1 MTMTNNWRDRAGTV
15 FECQKQPASGSRGM
29 VVSNHP
35 LASAAGAEMLAAG
48 GNAIDAAIATWFAL
62 TVVEPMMVG
71 IIGGGMAHIR
81 LADGSHRFID
91 GQSTVPLAVRP
102 DTYRSKPGSAHDVF
116 DTVDN
121 ENLNGPKAVAVPG
134 SLKAWCETLQ
144 RFGTMSLADVMQP
157 SIKHASRG
165 FATTPY
171 LHECI
176 VESAR
181 EMLKDKAISA
191 IYLPGGTPLNVG
203 DRVVQSEYAETLS
216 TISRHGDAPL
226 YPGPRGDSLVDYRK
240 AHGGFIAGEDLNS
253 YKTVERSPIRAD
265 YRGWVILG
273 PPPPAASGVHIA
285 QMLNILEG
293 YDIAKKGFGTAETIH
308 LLAEVLKIAFA
319 DRAAASGDPDF
330 VGVPVERLTSKDYAN
345 ERRRAIDPARAQK
358 WGAGVAQLES
368 AHTTHMTAADAMGN
382 VVATTQTIN
391 NLFGAKILIPGLGAV
406 PNNYMNLYDPRPGHA
421 LSLAPGKRV
430 TTSMSPMMALRDG
443 KLVYALGLP
452 GGKKI
457 FPSALQALI
466 NLIDHGMSLQ
476 EAVEAPRVWTEGNA
490 LEVEQA
496 VPDGVRVAL
505 TSMGHRVVATPTVAG
520 GMNAIQFHDGGR
532 LTGAACWRA
541 DGTPIG
547 LARGLAPAGVRFRL
561 AWFLTADCE
570 EGGRAAGLPISIGAG
585 RPGAA
590 SCALRSPL
598 PDGNDA
604 CPSISQGK

>member
-1 MTMTNNWRDRAGTV
+1 MTGNWRDRAGTV
-15 FECQKQPASGSRGM
+15 FNCQKRPASGSRGM

-48 GNAIDAAIATWFAL
+48 GNAIDAAIATLFTL

-71 IIGGGMAHIR
+71 IVGGGMAHIR

-102 DTYRSKPGSAHDVF
+102 DTYTSKPGSAHDVF
-116 DTVDN
+116 DTVDD
-121 ENLNGPKAVAVPG
+121 ENLNGAKAVAVPG
-134 SLKAWCETLQ
+134 SLKAWCETLR

-157 SIKHASRG
+157 AIKHASRG
-165 FATTPY
+165 YAATPY

-176 VESAR
+176 TDGAAD
-181 EMLKDKAISA
+181 MLKDKPISA
-191 IYLPGGTPLNVG
+191 IYLPNGMPLKAG
-203 DRVVQSEYAETLS
+203 ERVVQAEYAETLKY
-216 TISRHGDAPL
+216 IAQHGEAALYSGPL
-226 YPGPRGDSLVDYRK
+226 GDILVDYMR
-240 AHGGFIAGEDLNS
+240 AHGGFIARQDLTS
-253 YKTVERSPIRAD
+253 YKTVERAPIRAE
-265 YRGWVILG
+265 YRGWEILG
-273 PPPPAASGVHIA
+273 PPPPAASGVHIT

-293 YDIAKKGFGTAETIH
+293 YDLTAKGFGSAETIH

-330 VGVPVERLTSKDYAN
+330 VGVPVQRLTSKEYAN
-345 ERRRAIDPARAQK
+345 ERRRAIDASRAQK

-391 NLFGAKILIPGLGAV
+391 NLFGAKILIPGLGVV

-430 TTSMSPMMALRDG
+430 TTSMSPMMALRGG
-443 KLVYALGLP
+443 KLAFALGLP
-452 GGKKI
+452 GGKRI

-490 LEVEQA
+490 LEVEFA
-496 VPDGVRVAL
+496 VPEAVRAKL
-505 TSMGHRVVATPTVAG
+505 TSWGHRVAAVPTVAG
-520 GMNAIQFHDGGR
+520 GMNAIQFHEDGT

-547 LARGLAPAGVRFRL
+547 LAGGLARAGVRFGL
-561 AWFLTADCE
+561 A
-570 EGGRAAGLPISIGAG
+570 
-585 RPGAA
+585 
-590 SCALRSPL
+590 
-598 PDGNDA
+598 
-604 CPSISQGK
+604 

>member
-1 MTMTNNWRDRAGTV
+1 MNGNWRDRTDTV
-15 FECQKQPASGSRGM
+15 FSCRKSGSRGM

-48 GNAIDAAIATWFAL
+48 GNAIDAAIATLFTL

-134 SLKAWCETLQ
+134 SLKAWCETLR
-144 RFGTMSLADVMQP
+144 RFGTMNLADVMQP
-157 SIKHASRG
+157 AIKHASRG
-165 FATTPY
+165 FAATPY

-176 VESAR
+176 VDSAKQMR
-181 EMLKDKAISA
+181 QDKAISA
-191 IYLPGGTPLNVG
+191 IYLPNGTPLNAG
-203 DRVVQSEYAETLS
+203 ERVVQAEYAATLA
-216 TISRHGDAPL
+216 TISRDGEAALYQGPLGDI
-226 YPGPRGDSLVDYRK
+226 LVDYMK
-240 AHGGFIAGEDLNS
+240 ALGGFVSREDLAS
-253 YKTVERSPIRAD
+253 YRTVERSPVRAD
-265 YRGWVILG
+265 YRGWEILG

-293 YDIAKKGFGTAETIH
+293 CDIAAMGFGSAATIH
-308 LLAEVLKIAFA
+308 HLAEVLKIAFA

-330 VGVPVERLTSKDYAN
+330 VGVPVERLTSKAYAD
-345 ERRRAIDPARAQK
+345 ERRRAIDPGCAQQ
-358 WGAGVAQLES
+358 WGAGVAQLEG
-368 AHTTHMTAADAMGN
+368 AHTTHMTAADAFGN

-391 NLFGAKILIPGLGAV
+391 NLFGAKFLIPGLGTV

-430 TTSMSPMMALRDG
+430 TTSMSPVMALRDG

-457 FPSALQALI
+457 FPSALQALL

-476 EAVEAPRVWTEGNA
+476 EAVEAPRIWTEGNA
-490 LEVEQA
+490 LEVELA
-496 VPDGVRVAL
+496 VPDAVRAKL
-505 TSMGHRVVATPTVAG
+505 TSMGHEVVAVPTVAG
-520 GMNAIQFHDGGR
+520 GMNAIQFHEDGS

-547 LARGLAPAGVRFRL
+547 LAGGLARAGVRFGL
-561 AWFLTADCE
+561 A
-570 EGGRAAGLPISIGAG
+570 
-585 RPGAA
+585 
-590 SCALRSPL
+590 
-598 PDGNDA
+598 
-604 CPSISQGK
+604 